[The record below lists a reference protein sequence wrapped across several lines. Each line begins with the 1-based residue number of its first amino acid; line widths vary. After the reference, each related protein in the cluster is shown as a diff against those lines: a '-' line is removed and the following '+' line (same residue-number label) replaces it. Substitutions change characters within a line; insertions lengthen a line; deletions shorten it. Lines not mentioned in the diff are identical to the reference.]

1 MLWINHHY
9 NYHHCYYHYY
19 YYIVII
25 IITTTI
31 IIIII
36 IIIHNRYNHINDGME
51 AFLTM
56 IIAMGVVNQEN
67 IQQYWS
73 TNKFNLLPVSLKLCQ
88 ICMNIYMRK
97 IYEHFNIVSLAW

>member
-9 NYHHCYYHYY
+9 NYHYCYYHY

-25 IITTTI
+25 IIIITI
-31 IIIII
+31 IIIMHMI

-73 TNKFNLLPVSLKLCQ
+73 TNKV
-88 ICMNIYMRK
+88 
-97 IYEHFNIVSLAW
+97 

>member
-9 NYHHCYYHYY
+9 NYHYCYYHY

-25 IITTTI
+25 IIITIII

-73 TNKFNLLPVSLKLCQ
+73 TNKV
-88 ICMNIYMRK
+88 
-97 IYEHFNIVSLAW
+97 

>member
-19 YYIVII
+19 YYYIVII
-25 IITTTI
+25 IITI

-73 TNKFNLLPVSLKLCQ
+73 TNKV
-88 ICMNIYMRK
+88 
-97 IYEHFNIVSLAW
+97 